1 VNAGINEGEK
11 RQKKTVMKYKEIFC
25 TGHPRSGTHYITAL
39 VSTNFQDDSDYL
51 KIYGN
56 HALPRIARDP
66 HVAYIHIWRDFEGV
80 AKSIFVL
87 RERFGLKA
95 ANYEAFVKTPYK
107 DMWVKREPDNIVTNV
122 RTLSGSAKY
131 LGAVDFFKEVD
142 MTPRGFWEF
151 YNRSWVDSRKKSPN
165 IISVKYDDILK
176 NFHGAMTDI
185 GKMLHCDVG
194 SFKNIDRKVG
204 WWK

>member
-1 VNAGINEGEK
+1 
-11 RQKKTVMKYKEIFC
+11 MKYKEIFC

-66 HVAYIHIWRDFEGV
+66 RVAYIHIWRDFEGV

-87 RERFGLKA
+87 KERFGLKA
-95 ANYEAFVKTPYK
+95 ADYEAFLKTPYK
-107 DMWVKREPDNIVTNV
+107 DMWAKKNPDSIVTNV

-131 LGAVDFFKEVD
+131 LGAVDFFKGVD

-151 YNRSWVDSRKKSPN
+151 YNRSWVDAKVKHPN

-176 NFHGAMTDI
+176 NFDGAMTDI